1 MKPSEL
7 NRRDFSKFTVA
18 AFGGMVAGTAIGCGG
33 SEEAAPS
40 GSQTGSQT
48 SSTETP
54 ETGTEVA
61 ASEKHVCRGL
71 NTCKGK
77 GADGKNDCA
86 GQGTCATAKAHTCHT
101 QNACKNQ
108 GGCGETAGK
117 NACEGKGECAV
128 PLMDGTWEKV
138 RTAFEAERKAAGEPV
153 GAAPAKG

>member
-18 AFGGMVAGTAIGCGG
+18 AFGGMVAGTAMGCGG
-33 SEEAAPS
+33 SEETAPS

-48 SSTETP
+48 SGTETP

-61 ASEKHVCRGL
+61 AAEKHVCRGL

-86 GQGTCATAKAHTCHT
+86 GQGTCATFESHDCSTL
-101 QNACKNQ
+101 NACKNQ

-117 NACEGKGECAV
+117 NACEGKGGCSI

>member
-7 NRRDFSKFTVA
+7 NRRDFSKLTVA
-18 AFGGMVAGTAIGCGG
+18 AFGGMLAGTAIGCGG
-33 SEEAAPS
+33 GEESTPAPS
-40 GSQTGSQT
+40 GSETGG
-48 SSTETP
+48 TETP

-61 ASEKHVCRGL
+61 AAEKHVCRGL
-71 NTCKGK
+71 NACKGK
-77 GADGKNDCA
+77 GADGKNTCA

-101 QNACKNQ
+101 HNECKGE

-117 NACEGKGECAV
+117 NDCAGKGECAV

-138 RTAFEAERKAAGEPV
+138 RTAFEAERKAAGDPV